1 MEQVSTTD
9 VLKQL
14 KVQNSKRA
22 AEIWVP
28 IEEYTEEFLCMAI
41 AGEVGEMCN
50 LIKKS
55 LMGEKV
61 DERLNIPIKESVAH
75 EAADVVIYLD
85 LLCQKM
91 GIDLQTAI
99 VNKFNLKSWQVG
111 SMTSINN

>member
-50 LIKKS
+50 LI
-55 LMGEKV
+55 
-61 DERLNIPIKESVAH
+61 
-75 EAADVVIYLD
+75 
-85 LLCQKM
+85 
-91 GIDLQTAI
+91 
-99 VNKFNLKSWQVG
+99 
-111 SMTSINN
+111 